1 MWHGSLDV
9 LWTVVLDKITGLLQ
23 NEETWP
29 RNHSEDRAP
38 PSKLREQ
45 EALNPLKV
53 SMQPRVGVGV
63 AWPGTWSPHLQA
75 GLLSV
80 KCVSNSLQGCKYYKQ
95 RNVFPPSA
103 TLNKFST
110 NRLPFLSGP

>member
-29 RNHSEDRAP
+29 RNHSEDKALKTRAP

-45 EALNPLKV
+45 EALNPLRVARSSGWGSGQPGLEPAQV
-53 SMQPRVGVGV
+53 SSPAGWTPVCKLCIKLP
-63 AWPGTWSPHLQA
+63 PGL
-75 GLLSV
+75 
-80 KCVSNSLQGCKYYKQ
+80 
-95 RNVFPPSA
+95 
-103 TLNKFST
+103 
-110 NRLPFLSGP
+110 

>member
-1 MWHGSLDV
+1 MQMWHGSLDV

-29 RNHSEDRAP
+29 RNHSKDKALKTRAP

-53 SMQPRVGVGV
+53 STQPRVGVGA
-63 AWPGTWSPHLQA
+63 AWPGTWSPHQQA

-80 KCVSNSLQGCKYYKQ
+80 KCVSKLPPGLQ
-95 RNVFPPSA
+95 V
-103 TLNKFST
+103 L
-110 NRLPFLSGP
+110 